1 MAKKIDFLIL
11 FDLEVESKEKAIE
24 CIIEKLEQENYLND
38 KEKFFEDVVERES
51 RYPTYIGH
59 GIGLPHSQ
67 SIGVNRPCVAI
78 SRLKN
83 SIDWTDEKEKVDT
96 VFLIAVPKES
106 KDNLHLKILAKLS
119 RLLMYEDFREGVKNL
134 KEKELLELLNKKIE
148 E

>member
-11 FDLEVESKEKAIE
+11 SDLEVESKEKAIE

-83 SIDWTDEKEKVDT
+83 SIDWTDEKKK
-96 VFLIAVPKES
+96 LIQ
-106 KDNLHLKILAKLS
+106 
-119 RLLMYEDFREGVKNL
+119 YF
-134 KEKELLELLNKKIE
+134 
-148 E
+148 